1 MPQDILGNI
10 HYSPKR
16 CFEHCYAAPLE
27 THRLFTPATR
37 KICNE
42 HGLFLRGS
50 GHRLPTFC
58 DEQKLKRSHL
68 SSLRVRAII
77 ATVRRSQPII
87 IVLSY
92 GLS

>member
-27 THRLFTPATR
+27 AHRLFTPATR

-68 SSLRVRAII
+68 SSLRVRAIPFDMSKVPEI
-77 ATVRRSQPII
+77 FRDHSIEMK
-87 IVLSY
+87 
-92 GLS
+92 